1 MESQIATHNDADII
15 LKLYDLRREEV
26 LRKARHWIVFEFNPK
41 TPEEF
46 LAVLQSAGSQE
57 NAYFRQVISYWEMAA
72 SLVIHGA
79 VKSDLY
85 LDSNGEGILVF
96 AKFYRISRNLYVEN
110 RFSVYAPNS
119 ADDREISHGSGPV
132 QRQDQD
138 DSGPREVIPA
148 KISAIVRLKIHPIY
162 FWQDC
167 VGVCH
172 WFQPARTTN

>member
-26 LRKARHWIVFEFNPK
+26 LRKARHWMLFEFNPK

-46 LAVLQSAGSQE
+46 LAVMQNTGSQE

-85 LDSNGEGILVF
+85 LDSNGEGVF
-96 AKFYRISRNLYVEN
+96 IYAKLHPFREAYTSRTGFPFMRQTAQMIDKYPMARD
-110 RFSVYAPNS
+110 RFNA
-119 ADDREISHGSGPV
+119 
-132 QRQDQD
+132 
-138 DSGPREVIPA
+138 
-148 KISAIVRLKIHPIY
+148 RLKAIEERAKEL
-162 FWQDC
+162 
-167 VGVCH
+167 V
-172 WFQPARTTN
+172 R

>member
-26 LRKARHWIVFEFNPK
+26 LRKARHWVLFEFNPR

-46 LAVLQSAGSQE
+46 LAVMQSTGSQE

-85 LDSNGEGILVF
+85 LDSNGEGIFIF
-96 AKFYRISRNLYVEN
+96 AKLHAFREAYTSRTGFPFMRQTAQMIDKYPMARD
-110 RFSVYAPNS
+110 RFNA
-119 ADDREISHGSGPV
+119 
-132 QRQDQD
+132 
-138 DSGPREVIPA
+138 
-148 KISAIVRLKIHPIY
+148 RLKAIEERAKET
-162 FWQDC
+162 
-167 VGVCH
+167 V
-172 WFQPARTTN
+172 R

>member
-26 LRKARHWIVFEFNPK
+26 LRKARHWVVFEFNPK

-46 LAVLQSAGSQE
+46 LAELQDAGSQQ

-85 LDSNGEGILVF
+85 LDSNGEGIFIF
-96 AKFYRISRNLYVEN
+96 AKLYEF
-110 RFSVYAPNS
+110 RDVYASKTGFPFMRQT
-119 ADDREISHGSGPV
+119 AQMIEKYPMARDRFN
-132 QRQDQD
+132 
-138 DSGPREVIPA
+138 A
-148 KISAIVRLKIHPIY
+148 RLKMI
-162 FWQDC
+162 QDR
-167 VGVCH
+167 
-172 WFQPARTTN
+172 AK